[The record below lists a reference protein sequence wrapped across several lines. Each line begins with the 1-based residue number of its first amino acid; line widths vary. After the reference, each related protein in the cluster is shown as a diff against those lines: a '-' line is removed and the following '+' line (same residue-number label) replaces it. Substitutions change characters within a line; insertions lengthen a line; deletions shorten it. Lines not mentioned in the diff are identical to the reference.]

1 MGVYTLLRVLKGV
14 SLLTSFVLLIVLLG
28 GALVTKTN
36 SGLGCGKSWPLCKG
50 QIIPDNLTIETVI
63 ELSHRAA
70 SGLAGMSVLLLA
82 VLAWIIIP
90 HKRETKFLAIIS
102 CVFLVAQALIG
113 AAAVVWGQVPAVKAI
128 HFGISLIC
136 FAAVVMLTLLIF
148 ERDRNYQKDTFFV
161 GKTMKFHTYGLWIY
175 SYLVVYT
182 GALVRHENASL
193 VCPSWPMCSR
203 ANNGFP
209 TQFHEWVQMG
219 HRLAAFI
226 LFLWVIIAFIHA
238 YKNYRKERGI
248 YVGWLI
254 SVIIVTLQVICGAF
268 IILTNLNIYVALTHA
283 VLISCLFAILS
294 FQCLLSTR
302 SKKSNAQLQ
311 HNKVTS

>member
-14 SLLTSFVLLIVLLG
+14 SLITSFILLIVLLG

-50 QIIPDNLTIETVI
+50 QIIPVNLTIETVI

-90 HKRETKFLAIIS
+90 QKRETKFLAIIS

-113 AAAVVWGQVPAVKAI
+113 AAAVVWGQIPAVRAI

-161 GKTMKFHTYGLWIY
+161 GKKMKFHTYGLWIY
-175 SYLVVYT
+175 SYIVVYT
-182 GALVRHENASL
+182 GALVRHEKASL
-193 VCPSWPMCSR
+193 VCPSWPMCSKV
-203 ANNGFP
+203 NNGFP

-219 HRLAAFI
+219 HRLAAFM
-226 LFLWVIIAFIHA
+226 LFVWVLIAFLHA
-238 YKNYRKERGI
+238 FKHYKQERGI
-248 YVGWLI
+248 YIGWLI
-254 SVIIVTLQVICGAF
+254 SLVLVSLQVICGAL
-268 IILTNLNIYVALTHA
+268 IIMTNLNIYVALTHA
-283 VLISCLFAILS
+283 ILISCLFAIFS
-294 FQCLLSTR
+294 FQCLVCTR
-302 SKKSNAQLQ
+302 SQKSKSQLLQ
-311 HNKVTS
+311 NKTVS

>member
-1 MGVYTLLRVLKGV
+1 MLRVLKGV
-14 SLLTSFVLLIVLLG
+14 SLITSFILLIVLLG

-36 SGLGCGKSWPLCKG
+36 SGLGCGRSWPLCKG
-50 QIIPDNLTIETVI
+50 QIIPDHLTIQTVI

-70 SGLAGMSVLLLA
+70 SGLAGIFVLLLA
-82 VLAWIIIP
+82 VLAWIVIP

-102 CVFLVAQALIG
+102 CIFLIAQALIG

-148 ERDRNYQKDTFFV
+148 ERDRNYQKNSFYV
-161 GKTMKFHTYGLWIY
+161 GKRMKLHTYGLWIY

-193 VCPSWPMCSR
+193 ACPSWPLCSK

-209 TQFHEWVQMG
+209 TQVHEWIQMG
-219 HRLAAFI
+219 HRFAAFL
-226 LFLWVIIAFIHA
+226 LFVWVIIAFVHA
-238 YKNYRKERGI
+238 FKYYRNERGI
-248 YVGWLI
+248 YFGWFVSLI
-254 SVIIVTLQVICGAF
+254 LVTLQVICGAV
-268 IILTNLNIYVALTHA
+268 IVITNLNIYVALTHA
-283 VLISCLFAILS
+283 ILISCLFAIFS
-294 FQCLLSTR
+294 FQSLVCTR
-302 SKKSNAQLQ
+302 SKNSNSELLQ
-311 HNKVTS
+311 NKNIS

>member
-1 MGVYTLLRVLKGV
+1 MLRVLKGV
-14 SLLTSFVLLIVLLG
+14 SLITSFILLIVLLG

-36 SGLGCGKSWPLCKG
+36 SGLGCGRSWPLCKG
-50 QIIPDNLTIETVI
+50 QIIPDNLTIQTVI

-70 SGLAGMSVLLLA
+70 SGLAGVFVLLLA

-102 CVFLVAQALIG
+102 CIFLVAQALIG

-148 ERDRNYQKDTFFV
+148 ERDRNYQKDTFYV
-161 GKTMKFHTYGLWIY
+161 GKKMKFHTYGLWIY

-193 VCPSWPMCSR
+193 ACPSWPLCSKV
-203 ANNGFP
+203 NNGIP
-209 TQFHEWVQMG
+209 TQVQEWIQMG
-219 HRLAAFI
+219 HRFAAFL
-226 LFLWVIIAFIHA
+226 LFVWVIIAFVHA
-238 YKNYRKERGI
+238 YKNYQNERGI
-248 YVGWLI
+248 YLGWSVSLI
-254 SVIIVTLQVICGAF
+254 LVSLQVICGAF
-268 IILTNLNIYVALTHA
+268 IVMTNLNIYVALTHA
-283 VLISCLFAILS
+283 ILISCLFAIFS
-294 FQCLLSTR
+294 FQSLLCTR
-302 SKKSNAQLQ
+302 SKNSSSAILQ
-311 HNKVTS
+311 NKNIS

>member
-1 MGVYTLLRVLKGV
+1 MYSLLRVLKGV
-14 SLLTSFVLLIVLLG
+14 SLVTSFILLIVLLG

-50 QIIPDNLTIETVI
+50 QIIPDHITLQTVI

-70 SGLAGMSVLLLA
+70 SGLAGMFVLLLA

-102 CVFLVAQALIG
+102 CIFLIAQALIG
-113 AAAVVWGQVPAVKAI
+113 AAAVVWGQIPAVRAI

-136 FAAVVMLTLLIF
+136 FASVIVLTLLIF

-161 GKTMKFHTYGLWIY
+161 GKKMKIHTYGLWIY

-182 GALVRHENASL
+182 GALVRHEKASL
-193 VCPSWPMCSR
+193 ACPNWPLCSK
-203 ANNGFP
+203 ANHGIP
-209 TQFHEWVQMG
+209 TQFHEWIQMG

-226 LFLWVIIAFIHA
+226 LFIWILIAFIHA
-238 YKNYRKERGI
+238 YKNYRQERGI
-248 YVGWLI
+248 YLGWLVSLI
-254 SVIIVTLQVICGAF
+254 LVILQVLCGAL
-268 IILTNLNIYVALTHA
+268 IIITNLNLLVALTHA
-283 VLISCLFAILS
+283 ILISCLFALLS
-294 FQCLLSTR
+294 FQFLLCTR
-302 SKKSNAQLQ
+302 SKKNDSHLNQ
-311 HNKVTS
+311 NKLFS